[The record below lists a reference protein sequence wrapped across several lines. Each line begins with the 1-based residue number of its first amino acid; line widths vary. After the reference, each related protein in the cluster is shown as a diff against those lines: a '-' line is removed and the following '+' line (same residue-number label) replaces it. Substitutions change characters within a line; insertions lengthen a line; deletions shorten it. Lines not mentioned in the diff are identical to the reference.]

1 MFVILCNFADACKI
15 RTIPKDTKDKIMAKI
30 ITMGEIMLRLSSPGN
45 SRFIQSDSF
54 DVNYGG
60 GEANVAVSLQNY
72 GNEAYYVSKV
82 PAHEIGQAAINSL
95 RRFGVHTDFVARGGE
110 RLGIYY
116 LETGSSL
123 RASKVI
129 YDRAHSS
136 ISEATPAD
144 FDFDEIF
151 RDADWF
157 HWSGITPALSDSTAE
172 CLRLACVAAKKAGVT
187 ISCDLNYRKKLWTPE
202 KAQSIMRPLMQ
213 YVDVCIGNEEDAEK
227 CLGFRPDADV
237 EGGMTD
243 ADGYKGIFCRM
254 MKEFGF
260 KYVVSTLRESFS
272 ASNNGWKAM
281 IYDGETFY
289 VSHRYEIMPI
299 VDRVGGGDSFSAGI
313 IHGLAGGKSQE
324 WALEFAVAASA
335 LKHTIPGDVNM
346 VSLSEV
352 ESLMSGNAS
361 GRVER

>member
-1 MFVILCNFADACKI
+1 
-15 RTIPKDTKDKIMAKI
+15 MAKV

-45 SRFIQSDSF
+45 SRFVQSESF

-60 GEANVAVSLQNY
+60 GEANVAVSLQHY
-72 GNEAYYVSKV
+72 GNEAFFVSKV
-82 PAHEIGQAAINSL
+82 PEHEIGQAAINSL
-95 RRFGVHTDFVARGGE
+95 RRFGVHVDFVARGGE

-116 LETGSSL
+116 LETGSSV
-123 RASKVI
+123 RPSKVI

-136 ISEATPAD
+136 ISEATPDD
-144 FDFDEIF
+144 FDFDAIF

-157 HWSGITPALSDSTAE
+157 HWSGITPALSKNMSE
-172 CLRLACVAAKKAGVT
+172 CVRRACIAAKKAGVT
-187 ISCDLNYRKKLWTPE
+187 VSCDLNYRKKLWSPE
-202 KAQSIMRPLMQ
+202 EAQKVMCPLME

-237 EGGMTD
+237 ESGNTD
-243 ADGYKGIFCRM
+243 ADGYKNICRGM
-254 MKEFGF
+254 VKAYGF

-272 ASNNGWKAM
+272 ASHNGWKAM
-281 IYDGETFY
+281 IYDGKEFY
-289 VSHRYEIMPI
+289 KSRRYEISPI

-313 IHGLAGGKSQE
+313 IHGLANGRPMDWS
-324 WALEFAVAASA
+324 LEFAVAASA

-352 ESLMSGNAS
+352 ESLMKGSGN